1 MIEAVSKIGDYVLQ
15 KNSGDGD
22 SLSTYIENPNSNGKY
37 KSVLIVLLK
46 EKDGVYSFSRVVLDE
61 FKSDFNLYLYKKGAP
76 NGTDATPTSKLA
88 GKLEK
93 TFQNRFLKW
102 FENYDSYDVS
112 EEEKD
117 TLKKMNIALNDQK
130 DRILAELQEKY
141 SQKDS
146 KDNAI
151 ITLGFEKNE
160 NYSYLS
166 ECPIFKK
173 ILLRM
178 GKDKYF
184 LKKSQ
189 GESLGKE
196 AACSVCKGT
205 KDEVYGFAIPWT
217 FHTFDKPGFIAGGF
231 KVNESWKNTPVCFD
245 CATRL
250 EVGKKYI
257 EENLDFGFYGF
268 RYLLVP
274 KLAFGGDNNET
285 LNEVLSILG
294 DKNQKRKIKIN
305 REIKNSVTSDENKIL
320 EFVKDQKDVFSNS
333 LIFYKKE
340 QSSYRILLLIE
351 GIFPSRLRALFKAKE
366 EVDERFK
373 IYNDSILSEDQ
384 RDKNLLVF
392 NFGVLRRFFPSESK
406 NRTFDKI
413 FLEMVDKIFVGDQI
427 SYFLLIDFIM
437 SKVREKFIKGYSTS
451 ITTLNGFLLLQ
462 YIERLDLFKAKKAE
476 MKDMNI
482 QGNEVLRTEEFESLP
497 LEQRIG
503 RFFEANKAFF
513 NSDSKKASFLEGVLT
528 QKLLN
533 IQWMDKKA
541 TPFRTKL
548 HGLKMNEAL
557 IKRLLPEIQN
567 KLEEYEKNYYRD
579 LESLIANHFVLAG
592 LNWKE
597 VDDELSFY
605 FVLGMD
611 MHKLF
616 KNAKEEEQKIDEEAE
631 YGRNNQEQI

>member
-1 MIEAVSKIGDYVLQ
+1 MIEAVSRIGDYVQ
-15 KNSGDGD
+15 KNSEGRD

-37 KSVLIVLLK
+37 KSVLVVLLS
-46 EKDGVYSFSRVVLDE
+46 EKDGEYSFSRVILDE
-61 FKSDFNLYLYKKGAP
+61 FNTNFNFYLYKKGAP

-88 GKLEK
+88 GNLEK

-102 FENYDSYDVS
+102 FENYDTYDVS
-112 EEEKD
+112 EEEKK
-117 TLKKMNIALNDQK
+117 TLKKMKIAINDK
-130 DRILAELQEKY
+130 RDKILSELQEKY

-151 ITLGFEKNE
+151 ITLGFENDAD
-160 NYSYLS
+160 YSYLS
-166 ECPIFKK
+166 VCPIFKK

-178 GKDKYF
+178 GKDKYY

-189 GESLGKE
+189 GESRGKH
-196 AACSVCKGT
+196 AACSVCKGV
-205 KDEVYGFAIPWT
+205 KDEVYGFSIPWT
-217 FHTFDKPGFIAGGF
+217 FHTFDKPGFVAGGF

-274 KLAFGGDNNET
+274 KIAFKGDDKD
-285 LNEVLSILG
+285 LLKEVLSILG
-294 DKNQKRKIKIN
+294 KKEQKRKLKIN
-305 REIKNSVTSDENKIL
+305 REDKNTITSDENKIL
-320 EFVKDQKDVFSNS
+320 EFVKDQKDFFSNS

-366 EVDERFK
+366 KVDERFK

-384 RDKNLLVF
+384 REKYQLVF

-406 NRTFDKI
+406 NRNFDKI

-427 SYFLLIDFIM
+427 SYYLLIDFIM
-437 SKVREKFIKGYSTS
+437 SKVREAFIKGYSTN
-451 ITTLNGFLLLQ
+451 ITTLNGFLLLH
-462 YIERLDLFKAKKAE
+462 YIEELNLFRAKKAE
-476 MKDMNI
+476 MKDMNE
-482 QGNEVLRTEEFESLP
+482 QGNEVLRIEEFESLS
-497 LEQRIG
+497 LDQRIEK
-503 RFFEANKAFF
+503 FFEANKAFF
-513 NSDSKKASFLEGVLT
+513 NSDSKRATFLEGVLT

-533 IQWMDKKA
+533 IQWMDKRA

-567 KLEEYEKNYYRD
+567 KLEEYEKNYYRQ
-579 LESLIANHFVLAG
+579 LEEIIANHFVSSG
-592 LNWKE
+592 INWDE
-597 VDDELSFY
+597 GDDELSFY

-611 MHKLF
+611 LHKLF
-616 KNAKEEEQKIDEEAE
+616 RNSTEDEQEIEGGAQ
-631 YGRNNQEQI
+631 G

>member
-1 MIEAVSKIGDYVLQ
+1 MIEAVSKIGDNVQ
-15 KNSGDGD
+15 GNNGGGD

-37 KSVLIVLLK
+37 KSVLIVLLI
-46 EKDGVYSFSRVVLDE
+46 EIDGEYSFSRVVMDE
-61 FKSDFNLYLYKKGAP
+61 FNSDFNLYLYKKGAP

-88 GKLEK
+88 GNLEK

-112 EEEKD
+112 KEEKD
-117 TLKKMNIALNDQK
+117 ALRKMKIAINDQK

-141 SQKDS
+141 SQKES

-160 NYSYLS
+160 SYSYLN

-184 LKKSQ
+184 IKKSQ
-189 GESLGKE
+189 GESLGKD
-196 AACSVCKGT
+196 AACSVCRET

-231 KVNESWKNTPVCFD
+231 KVGESWKNTPVCFD

-274 KLAFGGDNNET
+274 KLAFGGDENAT
-285 LNEVLSILG
+285 LKEVLSILG
-294 DKNQKRKIKIN
+294 GKDEKRTIKIN
-305 REIKNSVTSDENKIL
+305 REIKNRITADENEIFD
-320 EFVKDQKDVFSNS
+320 FVKDKKDFFSNS

-340 QSSYRILLLIE
+340 QSSYRILLSVD
-351 GIFPSRLRALFKAKE
+351 GILPSRLKAIFDAKE
-366 EVDERFK
+366 KVDERFK

-384 RDKNLLVF
+384 REKNHLEF

-413 FLEMVDKIFVGDQI
+413 FLEIVDKIFVGDQI
-427 SYFLLIDFIM
+427 SYYLLMDFIM
-437 SKVREKFIKGYSTS
+437 SKVREAFIKGYPTN
-451 ITTLNGFLLLQ
+451 ITTLNGFLLLN
-462 YIERLDLFKAKKAE
+462 YVEKLNLFKANKLE
-476 MKDMNI
+476 MKDMNE
-482 QGNEVLRTEEFESLP
+482 QGNEVLRIEELESLP
-497 LEQRIG
+497 LEQRVQ

-513 NSDSKKASFLEGVLT
+513 NSDAKKG
-528 QKLLN
+528 N
-533 IQWMDKKA
+533 IPGRSIDSNA
-541 TPFRTKL
+541 TEHTV
-548 HGLKMNEAL
+548 E
-557 IKRLLPEIQN
+557 
-567 KLEEYEKNYYRD
+567 
-579 LESLIANHFVLAG
+579 
-592 LNWKE
+592 
-597 VDDELSFY
+597 
-605 FVLGMD
+605 
-611 MHKLF
+611 
-616 KNAKEEEQKIDEEAE
+616 
-631 YGRNNQEQI
+631 

>member
-1 MIEAVSKIGDYVLQ
+1 MT
-15 KNSGDGD
+15 
-22 SLSTYIENPNSNGKY
+22 SLT
-37 KSVLIVLLK
+37 
-46 EKDGVYSFSRVVLDE
+46 
-61 FKSDFNLYLYKKGAP
+61 KK
-76 NGTDATPTSKLA
+76 
-88 GKLEK
+88 
-93 TFQNRFLKW
+93 
-102 FENYDSYDVS
+102 
-112 EEEKD
+112 KD
-117 TLKKMNIALNDQK
+117 TLKKMKIAINDQRYK
-130 DRILAELQEKY
+130 ILAELQEKY

-151 ITLGFEKNE
+151 ITLGFEKDE
-160 NYSYLS
+160 NYSYLR
-166 ECPIFKK
+166 ECPIFEK

-178 GKDKYF
+178 GKDKYSF
-184 LKKSQ
+184 KKSQ
-189 GESLGKE
+189 GDSLGKE
-196 AACSVCKGT
+196 AACSVCKGI

-274 KLAFGGDNNET
+274 KLT
-285 LNEVLSILG
+285 LAGNKKEVLEEVLDILG
-294 DKNQKRKIKIN
+294 KKDEKRKIKIN
-305 REIKNSVTSDENKIL
+305 QEIKNRITADENEIF
-320 EFVKDQKDVFSNS
+320 EFVQDKKDFFSNS

-340 QSSYRILLLIE
+340 QSSYRILLLID
-351 GIFPSRLRALFKAKE
+351 GILPSRLKALFKAKE
-366 EVDERFK
+366 IIDKRFK
-373 IYNDSILSEDQ
+373 IYNDSILSEEQ
-384 RDKNLLVF
+384 REKNHLEF
-392 NFGVLRRFFPSESK
+392 NFGVLRRFLPSESK

-413 FLEMVDKIFVGDQI
+413 FLEIVDKIFVGDQI
-427 SYFLLIDFIM
+427 SYYLLMDFIM
-437 SKVREKFIKGYSTS
+437 SKVREAFVKGYPTNLN
-451 ITTLNGFLLLQ
+451 TLNGFLLLH
-462 YIERLDLFKAKKAE
+462 YIEKLNLFKADKTE
-476 MKDMNI
+476 MKNMNE
-482 QGNEVLRTEEFESLP
+482 QGSEVLHIEELESLP
-497 LEQRIG
+497 LEQRIE

-513 NSDSKKASFLEGVLT
+513 NSDAKKATFLEGALT
-528 QKLLN
+528 QMLLN

-541 TPFRTKL
+541 TPFRSKL

-592 LNWKE
+592 VNWKE

-616 KNAKEEEQKIDEEAE
+616 RNAKEEEQKIEGKA
-631 YGRNNQEQI
+631 

>member
-1 MIEAVSKIGDYVLQ
+1 MIEAVSKIGDYVQ
-15 KNSGDGD
+15 KNSNGGD
-22 SLSTYIENPNSNGKY
+22 SLSTYIENPNGNGKY
-37 KSVLIVLLK
+37 KAVLVVLLR
-46 EKDGVYSFSRVVLDE
+46 EKDGDYAFSRVILDE
-61 FKSDFNLYLYKKGAP
+61 FRTDFDLYLYKKGAP

-88 GKLEK
+88 GNLEK
-93 TFQNRFLKW
+93 TFKNRFIKW

-112 EEEKD
+112 MEEKEI
-117 TLKKMNIALNDQK
+117 LKKMKMAINDQSDK
-130 DRILAELQEKY
+130 ILAELQEKY

-151 ITLGFEKNE
+151 ITLGFENE
-160 NYSYLS
+160 GDYSYLS
-166 ECPIFKK
+166 ECPIFAK

-189 GESLGKE
+189 GESRGKD
-196 AACSVCKGT
+196 AACSVCKGM

-257 EENLDFGFYGF
+257 EENLDYGFYGF

-274 KLAFGGDNNET
+274 KIAFGGGDNET
-285 LNEVLSILG
+285 LKEVLSILG
-294 DKNQKRKIKIN
+294 KKEQKRNLKIN
-305 REIKNSVTSDENKIL
+305 REDKNAITSDENKIL
-320 EFVKDQKDVFSNS
+320 EFVKDQKDFFSNS

-351 GIFPSRLRALFKAKE
+351 GILPSRLRSLFSAKE
-366 EVDERFK
+366 IVDERFK
-373 IYNDSILSEDQ
+373 IYNDLILNEAQ
-384 RDKNLLVF
+384 REKNYLAF

-413 FLEMVDKIFVGDQI
+413 FLELVGKIFVGDQI
-427 SYFLLIDFIM
+427 SYHLLIDFIM
-437 SKVREKFIKGYSTS
+437 SKVRESFIKGYSTN
-451 ITTLNGFLLLQ
+451 IATLNGFLLLH
-462 YIERLDLFKAKKAE
+462 YIEELNLFKTKNAE
-476 MKDMNI
+476 MKEMNE
-482 QGNEVLRTEEFESLP
+482 QGNEVLRIEVLESLP
-497 LEQRIG
+497 LGQRIEK
-503 RFFEANKAFF
+503 FFEGNKTFF
-513 NSDSKKASFLEGVLT
+513 NTESKKATFLEGVLT

-533 IQWMDKKA
+533 VQFMDKKA

-548 HGLKMNEAL
+548 HGLKMNESL

-567 KLEEYEKNYYRD
+567 KLEEYDKNYYRD
-579 LESLIANHFVLAG
+579 LESIIANHFVLAG
-592 LNWKE
+592 LKWKE
-597 VDDELSFY
+597 ADDELSFY

-616 KNAKEEEQKIDEEAE
+616 KHAKEEEQTIVEEA
-631 YGRNNQEQI
+631 

>member
-1 MIEAVSKIGDYVLQ
+1 LIEAVSKIGDYVQ
-15 KNSGDGD
+15 KNSEGGD

-37 KSVLIVLLK
+37 KSVLLVLLK
-46 EKDGVYSFSRVVLDE
+46 EKDGEYSFSRVILDE
-61 FKSDFNLYLYKKGAP
+61 FKTDFDVYLYKKGAP

-102 FENYDSYDVS
+102 FENYDSYDIS
-112 EEEKD
+112 KEEKD
-117 TLKKMNIALNDQK
+117 ILKKMKIAINDQRDK
-130 DRILAELQEKY
+130 ILAELQEKY
-141 SQKDS
+141 SQKNS

-151 ITLGFEKNE
+151 ITLGFENDGD
-160 NYSYLS
+160 YSYLS
-166 ECPIFKK
+166 KCPIFKK

-189 GESLGKE
+189 GESLGKD

-231 KVNESWKNTPVCFD
+231 NVSESWKNTPVCFD
-245 CATRL
+245 CATRM
-250 EVGKKYI
+250 EVGKKYV

-274 KLAFGGDNNET
+274 KLAFGGDDNET
-285 LNEVLSILG
+285 LKEVLSILG
-294 DKNQKRKIKIN
+294 KKDQKRKLKIN
-305 REIKNSVTSDENKIL
+305 RDDKNTITSDENKIL
-320 EFVKDQKDVFSNS
+320 EFVKDQKDFFSNS

-351 GIFPSRLRALFKAKE
+351 GIFPSRLRALFEAKD
-366 EVDERFK
+366 EVDERFN
-373 IYNDSILSEDQ
+373 IYTDSILSEDQ
-384 RDKNLLVF
+384 REKYPLVF

-427 SYFLLIDFIM
+427 SYYFLIDFIM
-437 SKVREKFIKGYSTS
+437 SKVREAFIKGYPTE
-451 ITTLNGFLLLQ
+451 ITTLNGFLLLH
-462 YIERLDLFKAKKAE
+462 YIEKLDLFKVKKAE
-476 MKDMNI
+476 MKDMNEK
-482 QGNEVLRTEEFESLP
+482 GNEVLRIGELDSLT
-497 LEQRIG
+497 LEQRIE

-513 NSDSKKASFLEGVLT
+513 NSDSKKATFLEGVLT

-592 LNWKE
+592 LKWKE

-605 FVLGMD
+605 FVLGMN

-616 KNAKEEEQKIDEEAE
+616 KHAKEEEQMIVGEA
-631 YGRNNQEQI
+631 

>member
-15 KNSGDGD
+15 KNSGSGD

-46 EKDGVYSFSRVVLDE
+46 ENDGEYSFSRVVLDE
-61 FKSDFNLYLYKKGAP
+61 FQSDFSKYLYKKGAP

-88 GKLEK
+88 GNLEK

-102 FENYDSYDVS
+102 FENYDSYDLI

-117 TLKKMNIALNDQK
+117 VLKKMNIAINDQK

-151 ITLGFEKNE
+151 ITLGFENDGG
-160 NYSYLS
+160 YSYLS
-166 ECPIFKK
+166 DCPIFKK

-184 LKKSQ
+184 IKKSQ

-196 AACSVCKGT
+196 AACSVCKGI
-205 KDEVYGFAIPWT
+205 KDEVYGFAIPWS

-257 EENLDFGFYGF
+257 EENLDFAFYGF

-274 KLAFGGDNNET
+274 KLTFGGDDNET
-285 LNEVLSILG
+285 LKEVLSILG
-294 DKNQKRKIKIN
+294 VKDEKRKIKIN
-305 REIKNSVTSDENKIL
+305 REIKNRITADENEIFD
-320 EFVKDQKDVFSNS
+320 FVKDEKDFFSNS

-340 QSSYRILLLIE
+340 QSSYRILLLVD
-351 GIFPSRLRALFKAKE
+351 GILPSRLKALFDAKE
-366 EVDERFK
+366 KVDEIFK
-373 IYNDSILSEDQ
+373 IYNDSILSDDQ
-384 RDKNLLVF
+384 REKNHLEF

-413 FLEMVDKIFVGDQI
+413 FLEIVDKIFVGDQI
-427 SYFLLIDFIM
+427 SYYLLMDFIM
-437 SKVREKFIKGYSTS
+437 NKVSEAFIKGYPTN
-451 ITTLNGFLLLQ
+451 ITTLNGFLLLHF
-462 YIERLDLFKAKKAE
+462 IEKLNLFKANKAE
-476 MKDMNI
+476 MKNMNER
-482 QGNEVLRTEEFESLP
+482 GSEVLRIEELESLP
-497 LEQRIG
+497 LEQRIE

-513 NSDSKKASFLEGVLT
+513 NSDAKKATFLEGALT
-528 QKLLN
+528 QMLLN
-533 IQWMDKKA
+533 IQWIDKKA
-541 TPFRTKL
+541 TPFRSKL

-592 LNWKE
+592 VNWKE

-616 KNAKEEEQKIDEEAE
+616 RNAKEEEQKIEREA
-631 YGRNNQEQI
+631 